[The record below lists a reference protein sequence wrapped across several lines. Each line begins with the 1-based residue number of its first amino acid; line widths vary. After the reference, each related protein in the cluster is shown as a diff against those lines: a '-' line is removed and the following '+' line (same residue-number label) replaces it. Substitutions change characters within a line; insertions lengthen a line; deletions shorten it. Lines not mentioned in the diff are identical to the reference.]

1 MKIAKMFD
9 VDLKEIIILNRD
21 IINQDLIYPG
31 QIILI
36 SK

>member
-1 MKIAKMFD
+1 MFD
-9 VDLKEIIILNRD
+9 VDLKEIIILNPD
-21 IINQDLIYPG
+21 IINPDLIYPG